1 MNLSEADTRA
11 KLIDPAL
18 YRRGWTEDL
27 IRREESAGVIHL
39 VNDQPRRMTGRVD
52 YTLRIRQRA
61 EEQPLAVALIE
72 AKRESASPADGLEQA
87 KLYADSKRLNV
98 PFVFASNGHQFIE
111 FNRFTGQTR
120 GPLAMAEFP
129 SPLELQDRYEAGI
142 GFRLDAPEARPLVMP
157 YPGGEFRRRYYQD
170 AAIRAVLERI
180 AQCRLRQDAA
190 RALLA
195 LATGAGKTFIAVNL
209 LRRLAD
215 AGQLTRALF
224 VCDRDEL
231 RTQALGALYAVFGSD
246 AAQAT
251 TTHPE
256 KNARVIVATYQTLG
270 VEHEGDDA
278 SYLLRHYPENY
289 FSHLVI
295 DECHRSAWGQW
306 SQVLTRNAAA
316 VQIGLTAT
324 PRQLPDDAQP
334 VPGTANDAQI
344 TADNLRYF
352 GEPVYEYTMAQAM
365 ADGYLA
371 ACEIRVRRVDVDETG
386 LTREELA
393 PLQPRDFRTG
403 RALAVDETR
412 EQYKKTQ
419 FEDRLML
426 PDRVAAMC
434 EDLFAQLLET
444 GGPEQKTIIFCAS
457 DPHADAVAAQLN
469 NLYHPWCQAQGQTPV
484 EHFAFKCTSK
494 SSGGQFIP
502 EFRGSR
508 RRYFIATT
516 VDLLSTGVDVP
527 CVRNVVFFRYLKS
540 PIMFY
545 QMVGR
550 GTRLDDDTGKL
561 MFYLYDYTN
570 VTELFGRSFI
580 TPPRPGRPTG
590 GHDTGEDVEPPPP
603 PLIVTV
609 AGVAVQ
615 VTSVA
620 RSILVDGEPVPLAE
634 YKARIAARLREK
646 AATLEQF
653 RQVWITPPQR
663 QPLIQELVNA
673 GYPPT
678 VVQMLEQ
685 WEACDLFDV
694 LAALGYDYAPRTR
707 AERVAAFLDGEA
719 DWLAG
724 LPEPTAAAV
733 RALAGQFGPGGTEGL
748 ENKRLLDT
756 PAIKL
761 AGGVQA
767 LQLAGKPAEVMQE
780 TKRRL
785 FGV

>member
-1 MNLSEADTRA
+1 MSLSEADTRA

-27 IRREESAGVIHL
+27 IRREESAGAIHL
-39 VNDQPRRMTGRVD
+39 VGDQPRRMSGRAD

-72 AKRESASPADGLEQA
+72 AKREGLPPTHGLEQV
-87 KLYADSKRLNV
+87 KWYADSQRLNV
-98 PFVFASNGHQFIE
+98 HFVFASNGHQFVE
-111 FNRFTGQTR
+111 FDRFTGQTR
-120 GPLAMAEFP
+120 GPLPMAEFP

-142 GFRLDAPEARPLVMP
+142 GFTLDAPEARPLLTP
-157 YPGGEFRRRYYQD
+157 YPGGEFRRRYFQD

-180 AQCRLRQDAA
+180 AQCRQRHEPT

-195 LATGAGKTFIAVNL
+195 LATGSGKTFIAVNL
-209 LRRLAD
+209 LKRLAD
-215 AGQLTRALF
+215 AGQMTRALF
-224 VCDRDEL
+224 ICDRDEL

-251 TTHPE
+251 TTNPE
-256 KNARVIVATYQTLG
+256 KNARVVVATYQTLG
-270 VEHEGDDA
+270 VERDGDDA
-278 SYLLRHYPENY
+278 SYLVRHYPENY
-289 FSHLVI
+289 FSHLII

-316 VQIGLTAT
+316 VQVGLTAT
-324 PRQLPDDAQP
+324 PRQLPEDAQP
-334 VPGTANDAQI
+334 SPEAENDAHI

-371 ACEIRVRRVDVDETG
+371 ACEIRTRKASVDETG
-386 LTREELA
+386 LTLEQILA
-393 PLQPRDFRTG
+393 LQPRDFRTG
-403 RALAVDETR
+403 RAVTVEELRTHYA
-412 EQYKKTQ
+412 KTQ
-419 FEDRLML
+419 FEDRIML
-426 PDRVAAMC
+426 PDRVWAMC
-434 EDLFAQLLET
+434 GDLLAQLIET

-457 DPHADAVAAQLN
+457 DAHADAVAAQLN
-469 NLYHPWCQAQGQTPV
+469 NLYAQWCQAQGRTPV
-484 EHFAFKCTSK
+484 EHFAFKCTAESQ
-494 SSGGQFIP
+494 GGQFLP

-540 PIMFY
+540 PIVFY

-550 GTRLDDDTGKL
+550 GTRLDENTGKL

-570 VTELFGRSFI
+570 VTALFGRSFI
-580 TPPRPGRPTG
+580 TPPRPERPG
-590 GHDTGEDVEPPPP
+590 GSDPPPPPPPP

-609 AGVAVQ
+609 AGIAVQ
-615 VTSVA
+615 VSAVERSV
-620 RSILVDGEPVPLAE
+620 LVDGEPVPLVE
-634 YKARIAARLREK
+634 YKARMAARLREK

-653 RQVWITPPQR
+653 RQIWITPPQR
-663 QPLIQELVNA
+663 QPLMQELVNA

-685 WEACDLFDV
+685 WDACDLFDV

-707 AERVAAFLDGEA
+707 AERVAAFLEGETA
-719 DWLAG
+719 WLAG
-724 LPEPTAAAV
+724 LPEPTAATV

-756 PAIKL
+756 PAVKL
-761 AGGVQA
+761 AGGVNA
-767 LQLAGKPAEVMQE
+767 LRMAGKPAAVMQE

>member
-1 MNLSEADTRA
+1 M
-11 KLIDPAL
+11 
-18 YRRGWTEDL
+18 
-27 IRREESAGVIHL
+27 
-39 VNDQPRRMTGRVD
+39 
-52 YTLRIRQRA
+52 
-61 EEQPLAVALIE
+61 
-72 AKRESASPADGLEQA
+72 
-87 KLYADSKRLNV
+87 
-98 PFVFASNGHQFIE
+98 
-111 FNRFTGQTR
+111 
-120 GPLAMAEFP
+120 
-129 SPLELQDRYEAGI
+129 
-142 GFRLDAPEARPLVMP
+142 
-157 YPGGEFRRRYYQD
+157 
-170 AAIRAVLERI
+170 
-180 AQCRLRQDAA
+180 
-190 RALLA
+190 
-195 LATGAGKTFIAVNL
+195 
-209 LRRLAD
+209 
-215 AGQLTRALF
+215 
-224 VCDRDEL
+224 
-231 RTQALGALYAVFGSD
+231 
-246 AAQAT
+246 
-251 TTHPE
+251 
-256 KNARVIVATYQTLG
+256 
-270 VEHEGDDA
+270 
-278 SYLLRHYPENY
+278 
-289 FSHLVI
+289 
-295 DECHRSAWGQW
+295 
-306 SQVLTRNAAA
+306 LTRNAAA

-324 PRQLPDDAQP
+324 PRQLPEDAQP
-334 VPGTANDAQI
+334 APGTANDAQI

-386 LTREELA
+386 LTREQIA
-393 PLQPRDFRTG
+393 PLQPRNFRTG
-403 RALAVDETR
+403 RVLTVDETR
-412 EQYKKTQ
+412 EQYEKTQ

-426 PDRVAAMC
+426 PDRVAAMG
-434 EDLFAQLLET
+434 EDLFGQLLET

-457 DPHADAVAAQLN
+457 DAHADAVAAQLN
-469 NLYHPWCQAQGQTPV
+469 NRYRAWCQAQGRTPV

-527 CVRNVVFFRYLKS
+527 CVRHVVFFRYLKS
-540 PIMFY
+540 PIAFY

-550 GTRLDDDTGKL
+550 GTRLDNDTGKL

-580 TPPRPGRPTG
+580 TPPRPVRAAGAQNV
-590 GHDTGEDVEPPPP
+590 GENPDQPPPV
-603 PLIVTV
+603 IVTV
-609 AGVAVQ
+609 SGLTVQ
-615 VTSVA
+615 VSGVE
-620 RSILVDGEPVPLAE
+620 RSILVDGEPVPLAA
-634 YKARIAARLREK
+634 YKARIAVRLREK

-663 QPLIQELVNA
+663 QPLIHELVTA

-678 VVQMLEQ
+678 VLQMLEQ

-719 DWLAG
+719 EWLAG
-724 LPEPTAAAV
+724 LPEPTAATV

-756 PAIKL
+756 PAIQL

-767 LQLAGKPAEVMQE
+767 LRMAGKPAELMQE

-785 FGV
+785 FAV

>member
-1 MNLSEADTRA
+1 MTLSEADTRA

-27 IRREESAGVIHL
+27 IRREESAGAIHL

-72 AKRESASPADGLEQA
+72 AKRENLPPTHGLEQA
-87 KLYADSKRLNV
+87 KTYANSQRLNIH
-98 PFVFASNGHQFIE
+98 FVFASNGHQFVE
-111 FNRFTGQTR
+111 FDRFTGQTR
-120 GPLAMAEFP
+120 GPLPMAEFP
-129 SPLELQDRYEAGI
+129 TPLELQARYEAGM
-142 GFRLDAPEARPLVMP
+142 GFALDAPEARPLLTP

-170 AAIRAVLERI
+170 AAIRAVMEKI
-180 AQCRLRQDAA
+180 AQCRQRQEPA

-195 LATGAGKTFIAVNL
+195 LATGSGKTFIAVNL
-209 LRRLAD
+209 LKRLAD
-215 AGQLTRALF
+215 AGQMTRALF
-224 VCDRDEL
+224 ICDRDEL

-251 TTHPE
+251 AANPE
-256 KNARVIVATYQTLG
+256 KNARVVVATYQTLG
-270 VEHEGDDA
+270 VEGDGDDA
-278 SYLLRHYPENY
+278 SYLTRHYPENY
-289 FSHLVI
+289 FSHLII

-316 VQIGLTAT
+316 VHIGLTAT
-324 PRQLPDDAQP
+324 PRQLPEDVQATAGAQDDQ
-334 VPGTANDAQI
+334 QI

-371 ACEIRVRRVDVDETG
+371 ACEIRTRKVNVDQAG
-386 LTREELA
+386 LTLEEILA
-393 PLQPRDFRTG
+393 LQPCNFRTG
-403 RALAVDETR
+403 QAVMVEELR
-412 EQYKKTQ
+412 KQYEKTQ
-419 FEDRLML
+419 FEDRIML
-426 PDRVAAMC
+426 PDRVWAMC
-434 EDLFAQLLET
+434 GDLLAQLIET

-457 DPHADAVAAQLN
+457 DAHADAVAAQLN
-469 NLYHPWCQAQGQTPV
+469 NLYAQWCQAQGRTPV
-484 EHFAFKCTSK
+484 EHFAFKCTDESQ
-494 SSGGQFIP
+494 GGRFLP

-527 CVRNVVFFRYLKS
+527 GVRNVVFFRYLKS
-540 PIMFY
+540 PIAFY

-550 GTRLDDDTGKL
+550 GTRLEESSGKL

-570 VTELFGRSFI
+570 VTDLFGRSFV
-580 TPPRPGRPTG
+580 TPPRPERPVSVRGAT
-590 GHDTGEDVEPPPP
+590 DDERPP

-609 AGVAVQ
+609 SGLAVQ
-615 VTSVA
+615 VTAAGRAV
-620 RSILVDGEPVPLAE
+620 LVDGEPVPLAE
-634 YKARIAARLREK
+634 YKARIAARVRET

-653 RQVWITPPQR
+653 RQVWITPAQR
-663 QPLIQELVNA
+663 QPLVQGLMIA

-678 VVQMLEQ
+678 VVQTLEQ

-707 AERVAAFLDGEA
+707 AERVAAFLDGEKH
-719 DWLAG
+719 WLAG
-724 LPEPTAAAV
+724 LPEPAAATV
-733 RALAGQFGPGGTEGL
+733 RALAGQFGPSGTEGL
-748 ENKRLLDT
+748 ENRRLFET
-756 PAIKL
+756 PAVQL
-761 AGGVQA
+761 AGGIPA
-767 LQLAGKPAEVMQE
+767 LQMAGKPAEVMQE